1 MTYSIELRHYV
12 RYADFQKGIQIIKQ
26 LKNYNIPRLAGASCP
41 PPSSA
46 VQPESTQVASAE
58 MLLES
63 SLIAN
68 HVDKS

>member
-1 MTYSIELRHYV
+1 MTTPPDGL
-12 RYADFQKGIQIIKQ
+12 
-26 LKNYNIPRLAGASCP
+26 PPCP